1 MRIAHVVSY
10 FQPEFGYEEY
20 YSAREQAAM
29 GHEVHVITSDRIFPF
44 KDASRM
50 LADIG
55 SPYKDRKRPLGAQ
68 EMEGFTVHRGKTRF
82 EVLFD
87 LISYEGVVEALRE
100 IRPDVVHAHGL
111 WQWGTRKAASVKD
124 ELGFKLVIDEH
135 AYSTTYDQTKT
146 FRNWLLDK
154 EYRLLRAPH
163 ARRSLKKADRL
174 VAICQETVVFL
185 RDFYGIKGCE
195 LIELGIDHRKFMRD
209 EASRE
214 RVRKELGVGDG
225 HLLITAGR
233 VEREKRLEHFIE
245 AVKLTGLKDIHLLVV
260 GRGDQAYL
268 ERLKAI
274 SDERTIFMGFKDQ
287 RALSALYSAS
297 DLGLWGKASITI
309 REAMGCSLPLLL
321 YDVPNMKD
329 LIKWDNG
336 IFVEPSPVAV
346 KEGIMRMLS
355 DPKALRKM
363 GDNGRKGV
371 MEELSVAVEAAKL
384 LDLYKACLKAAK

>member
-1 MRIAHVVSY
+1 VVSY

-68 EMEGFTVHRGKTRF
+68 EMEGFTVHRGKTRY

-87 LISYEGVVEALRE
+87 LISYKGVVRTLRD
-100 IRPDVVHAHGL
+100 IKPDVVHAHGL
-111 WQWGTRKAASVKD
+111 WQWGTRKAVSVKE
-124 ELGFKLVIDEH
+124 ELGFALVVDEH

-163 ARRSLKKADRL
+163 ARRSLKKADGL
-174 VAICQETVVFL
+174 VAICQETVGFL
-185 RDFYGIKGCE
+185 KGFYGVKDCE
-195 LIELGIDHRKFMRD
+195 LIELGIDHRKFRRD
-209 EASRE
+209 EGSRE
-214 RVRKELGVGDG
+214 RVRKELGVGEG
-225 HLLITAGR
+225 PLLITAGR
-233 VEREKRLEHFIE
+233 VEREKKLEHFIE
-245 AVKLTGLKDIHLLVV
+245 AVKLTGMKDIKLLVV
-260 GRGDQAYL
+260 GRGDKAYI

-274 SDERTIFMGFKDQ
+274 SDGRIIFMGFKEQ
-287 RALSALYSAS
+287 EALSALYSAS
-297 DLGLWGKASITI
+297 DIGLWGKASITI

-336 IFVEPSPVAV
+336 MFVKPSSEAV
-346 KEGIMRMLS
+346 KDAISRMLS
-355 DPKALRKM
+355 DRDALRKM
-363 GDNGRKGV
+363 GGNSRKGV
-371 MEELSVAVEAAKL
+371 MEELSVAVEATKL
-384 LDLYKACLKAAK
+384 LDLYRTCLKAAK